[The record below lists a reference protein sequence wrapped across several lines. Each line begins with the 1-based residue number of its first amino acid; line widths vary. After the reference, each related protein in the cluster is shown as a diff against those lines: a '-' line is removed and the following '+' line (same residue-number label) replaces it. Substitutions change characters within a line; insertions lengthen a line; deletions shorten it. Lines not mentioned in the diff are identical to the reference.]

1 MVKFTQLIGCLTLFF
16 VVPLTTLAQDPKP
29 ILTTAAQIPLGADQL
44 DRRDQ
49 PDSTRKASREGQA
62 NKASPKNKEDTLKQN
77 VSAKQ
82 SDTAG
87 REKQAD
93 SIQQAKKPTL
103 KIGGALR
110 FNYNLSSW
118 KKEQV
123 KRGGDFGL
131 DMFRINVDASH
142 KKLDFH
148 AEYRFYAKA
157 SGGSFLKDGYL
168 TYHFNDSTNL
178 AIGLVQNPFGNTTY
192 NSHNWFFN
200 LPYYLGFED
209 KASMGIRFHQR
220 SNRWMYDLAFFKSA
234 MELDFGD
241 KTSIDPSRYS
251 YDVAGRNK
259 EVNQGNVKT
268 EYLLSENK
276 RIGISGM
283 LGGVYNIPTGNMG
296 SRWAAAIHTDLT
308 FGKFNVKLQSM
319 YYQYHLADSAAYD
332 QTLSLGA
339 YGSTY
344 DAATKAYLHTAS
356 VAFTQPVKIG
366 PVSSITFYEN
376 YSYMDKTQEGSTD
389 TQMNVLGMMLNAGNL
404 VTYVDWASGKNQ
416 PWLGPEWQNGLASGN
431 PDAKWHSRFNI
442 NIGYYF

>member
-1 MVKFTQLIGCLTLFF
+1 MVKLTQLIGCLMLFF
-16 VVPLTTLAQDPKP
+16 VVPLTTLAQDRIP
-29 ILTTAAQIPLGADQL
+29 IPPDIAALSFGADQAA
-44 DRRDQ
+44 RIVQ
-49 PDSTRKASREGQA
+49 PDSNLMAARAGRAKKAAPTNKSDTT
-62 NKASPKNKEDTLKQN
+62 NKADTTTKNLP
-77 VSAKQ
+77 AKQ
-82 SDTAG
+82 L
-87 REKQAD
+87 D
-93 SIQQAKKPTL
+93 STKYPAKPQL

-259 EVNQGNVKT
+259 EVNQGNIKT

-276 RIGISGM
+276 RIGVSGM

-296 SRWAAAIHTDLT
+296 SRWAAAIHTDLN

-319 YYQYHLADSAAYD
+319 YYQYHLADSAQYNHSV
-332 QTLSLGA
+332 SLGA

-344 DAATKAYLHTAS
+344 DVATKAYLHTAS
-356 VAFTQPVKIG
+356 VAFTQAVKIG
-366 PVSSITFYEN
+366 PISSITFYEN
-376 YSYMDKTQEGSTD
+376 YSYMDKTQQGASD
-389 TQMNVLGMMLNAGNL
+389 TQMNVLGMMLKAGNL
-404 VTYVDWASGKNQ
+404 ISYVDWAAGKNQ
-416 PWLGPEWQNGLASGN
+416 PWLGPEWQNGLAIGN
-431 PDAKWHSRFNI
+431 QDATWHSRFNI